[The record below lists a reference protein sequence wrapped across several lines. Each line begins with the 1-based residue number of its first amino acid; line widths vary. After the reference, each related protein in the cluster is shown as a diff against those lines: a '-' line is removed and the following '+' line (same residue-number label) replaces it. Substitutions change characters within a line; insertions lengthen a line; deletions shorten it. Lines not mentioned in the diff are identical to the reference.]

1 MPSLNESQSLCNGP
15 GVCSLQGSG
24 QAKGAFTQGCRRTK
38 DEGKEKKRNMAFILI
53 LTLFGSCVSDYGM
66 GKHINRGYSSTIQS
80 QVELFTRCLVV
91 KAMSLPREIL

>member
-24 QAKGAFTQGCRRTK
+24 QAKGAFTQGCRSTK
-38 DEGKEKKRNMAFILI
+38 DEGKEKKYGLHLN
-53 LTLFGSCVSDYGM
+53 LTLFGSCVSDYGT